1 MMLQKILASKVK
13 KVGKDRVKI
22 VNKEEVEKVITRE
35 DVRKLIHK
43 GAIKILPKRGTSRGR
58 ARVLHEKKKKGKRR
72 GKGSRKGKK
81 GARTNRKRVWINLI
95 RKQRKFLRYL
105 KENNLIDNKTYRD
118 LYLKAKGGAFR
129 SLAHLKLYLEKIIG
143 EKKWQ

>member
-43 GAIKILPKRGTSRGR
+43 GAIKILPKKGTSRGR

-105 KENNLIDNKTYRD
+105 KENNILDNKTYRD